1 MSDPMNLIEDVRDL
15 IVFEEQVNTATEE
28 NLKRIVD
35 EYLLRLA
42 HIRDR
47 WIDHSII
54 ELPSDTDKLLVKKA
68 SEVLSGSGTKLER
81 QIRKK
86 SGVEPVDVCIYPD
99 KSYSTEYYWET
110 RLAYPTIFAWN
121 YAKGVLGIGSLVI
134 AREDVPPLL
143 RVYAFE
149 AREAYCRDLYQAVL
163 ALTRAMIEV
172 CLKDLARE
180 NGIIRVR
187 EDGTIVSE
195 LPFGDNRL
203 KSATWLC
210 DQVCENVHKYSAYRT
225 RFQRIIDTA
234 NPIVHAAREVTND
247 EAQNALRLTL
257 NCIRDV
263 YME

>member
-1 MSDPMNLIEDVRDL
+1 MPDLENLIEKVHDL
-15 IVFEEQVNTATEE
+15 VEFEKQMETVTKENRESVF
-28 NLKRIVD
+28 D

-42 HIRDR
+42 RIRDG

-54 ELPSDTDKLLVKKA
+54 ELPSDTAQSLVKKI
-68 SEVLSGSGTKLER
+68 SEVLSGTGTKLER
-81 QIRKK
+81 KIRER
-86 SGVEPVDVCIYPD
+86 SGVESVDVSIYPER
-99 KSYSTEYYWET
+99 SYATEHYWEQ

-121 YAKGVLGIGSLVI
+121 YARGVLEIGSLVV
-134 AREDVPPLL
+134 AREYIPPLL

-172 CLKDLARE
+172 CLKDL
-180 NGIIRVR
+180 NQIIRVR

-195 LPFGDNRL
+195 LPYGDNRL

-210 DQVCENVHKYSAYRT
+210 DEVCENVPKYRMFRT

-234 NPIVHAAREVTND
+234 NPIVHAAREVTSG
-247 EAQNALRLTL
+247 EAQDALRQTF

-263 YME
+263 YLT